1 MNIVVSRPDKSRYHL
16 LAAADLLFGLLPGCG
31 RSHGQTKADLPTVG
45 GWVLVSLI
53 DDSVDAEAQGTA
65 LIEVTLDRQSKF
77 SRKEAGERYEEQVV
91 AALLDSRL
99 VKQQQS

>member
-1 MNIVVSRPDKSRYHL
+1 
-16 LAAADLLFGLLPGCG
+16 
-31 RSHGQTKADLPTVG
+31 
-45 GWVLVSLI
+45 VSLI
-53 DDSVDAEAQGTA
+53 DDGVDAEAQGTA